1 MRSFVLLLII
11 TFLFSCRS
19 ETKKQE
25 DEIYSR
31 HLQRKVQLTIL
42 NTPLPDDASKWNLL
56 LMNDGNEME
65 KLDLQKIIDSLYQ
78 LKKIGP
84 LIVVG
89 IHTGDRIKEYGV
101 SAKPDYEGRGSKAE
115 DYSEFVGNELIPFI
129 KKNSGTN
136 KFKTIAIAGVSLG
149 GLSAM
154 DVAWNNSNKIDK
166 VGILSGAFW
175 WRDKDITDSSYSD
188 DKNRIMIA
196 KIRASRKSPNQD
208 YFFSYGLKEEE
219 SDRDKDGIIDVAD
232 DTKDLIENMMQY
244 RKISK
249 SSITVV
255 ENPKGRHDWPWWREV
270 MPAFLEWA
278 F

>member
-1 MRSFVLLLII
+1 MRSFVLLI
-11 TFLFSCRS
+11 TICFFFSCKS
-19 ETKKQE
+19 EIKKQE

-42 NTPLPDDASKWNLL
+42 NTSLPDNSDQWNLL
-56 LMNDGNEME
+56 LLNDGNEME
-65 KLDLQKIIDSLYQ
+65 KLDLQKIIDSLYK

-89 IHTGDRIKEYGV
+89 IHTADRLKEYGV
-101 SAKPDYEGRGSKAE
+101 STKADYEGRGAKAE
-115 DYSEFVGNELIPFI
+115 DYSEFIGNELIPFI
-129 KKNSGTN
+129 KKNSGAK
-136 KFKTIAIAGVSLG
+136 KFKTVAIAGVSLG
-149 GLSAM
+149 GLSAL

-166 VGILSGAFW
+166 AGILSGSFW

-196 KIRASRKSPNQD
+196 KMRASRKTPKQE

-232 DTKDLIENMMQY
+232 DTKDVIQTMMQY
-244 RKISK
+244 RKIPK
-249 SSITVV
+249 SSIMIV